1 MARTTSDLVGGLVE
15 VTDGVDLTPFI
26 FSANELVTELCSA
39 SDYSDERLEL
49 IERWLAA
56 HFYAVFEPRT
66 KLEQAAG
73 LMEQYEG
80 RADMGLRFTRYG
92 QQAMMLDTAGNLAAV
107 NNSLND
113 VKKVLP
119 AANRTPGIG
128 WGGRTPSG
136 YPEAT

>member
-1 MARTTSDLVGGLVE
+1 MARTTSELVGGIVE
-15 VTDGVDLTPFI
+15 VADGVDLAPFI
-26 FSANELVTELCSA
+26 LSANELVTELCTGSN
-39 SDYSDERLEL
+39 YSDDRLEL

-56 HFYAVFEPRT
+56 HFYAVFDPRT

-73 LMEQYEG
+73 LMEQFEG

-107 NNSLND
+107 NNSLNT

-119 AANRTPGIG
+119 AAGRSPGVG
-128 WGGRTPSG
+128 WVGRAPSG
-136 YPEAT
+136 YPEVE